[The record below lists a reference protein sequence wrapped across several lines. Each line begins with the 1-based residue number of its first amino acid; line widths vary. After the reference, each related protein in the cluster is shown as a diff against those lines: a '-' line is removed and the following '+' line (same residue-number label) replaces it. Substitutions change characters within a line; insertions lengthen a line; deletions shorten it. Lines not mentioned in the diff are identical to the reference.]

1 MFDKLTR
8 MNMLL
13 YKEESCLKNV
23 SIEIRSEKLIDKSL
37 SK

>member
-23 SIEIRSEKLIDKSL
+23 SIEIWLEVKN
-37 SK
+37 

>member
-13 YKEESCLKNV
+13 YKEESSLKNV
-23 SIEIRSEKLIDKSL
+23 SIEIWLEVKN
-37 SK
+37 